1 MTIREGNQMNG
12 RIAKSATLGAASLLA
27 AVLLAGTALADG
39 LPSRGRPAA
48 APDNIDTRPCA
59 VSGYVGATTDNVFRG
74 FSKSN
79 EDPSAQGAL
88 DLTCG
93 RFYVGVSGAGVAG
106 TSGTEFDIY
115 GGYRFSTGPVNW
127 DLGVIYYAFS
137 GIDDLNFAEF
147 KAGASGAIW
156 QGGTLG
162 GTVFYTP
169 DYFGIAGDTW
179 TLEGS
184 FAQVLPKFA
193 IFSPTLGVAVGHSF
207 FQDHDDLD
215 YTYWNAG
222 VTLAFLERWSLD
234 LRYWDSNDDGAAKLL
249 GDLAD
254 ERFVA
259 TVKYKF

>member
-1 MTIREGNQMNG
+1 MMIREGNQMNVT
-12 RIAKSATLGAASLLA
+12 IAKSATRGAASLLA

-48 APDNIDTRPCA
+48 APDSIDTRPCT

-93 RFYVGVSGAGVAG
+93 RFYVGGSGAGVALG
-106 TSGTEFDIY
+106 SGTEFDTY

-127 DLGVIYYAFS
+127 DVGATYYAFS
-137 GIDDLNFAEF
+137 GASDLDFFELR
-147 KAGASGAIW
+147 AGGSGAIW

-162 GTVFYTP
+162 GTVLYAP
-169 DYFGIAGDTW
+169 DYFGSFGNTW
-179 TLEGS
+179 TVEGS
-184 FAQVLPKFA
+184 FAQTLPKFDR
-193 IFSPTLGVAVGHSF
+193 FSPTFSAAVGHSF
-207 FQDHDDLD
+207 IDRDDQS

-222 VTLAFLERWSLD
+222 LTVGFLEKWSVD
-234 LRYWDSNDDGAAKLL
+234 FRYWDTNDRGLCEDQSVC
-249 GDLAD
+249 DS
-254 ERFVA
+254 RFVA
-259 TVKYKF
+259 SVKYKF